1 MRRRWSSSRLAR
13 FEPPGTSP
21 VSRVLHVGEKVEHLS
36 VRHNQLVAEAR
47 HETTTRTAPLS
58 DVDVVVLSSHLGLSL
73 DLHTLR
79 SAVDAGT
86 AVVVCDERHLPNG
99 VLLPLFGSWNHTEV
113 LHQQLDATAP
123 RRKRAWQQ
131 IVRRKIEAQA
141 RALPKGSPVASRLDE
156 LATQVRSGDPENVE
170 SQAARIYW
178 PAMLGVGFRRRPQ
191 TREGVNGAL
200 DYGYAIVRSVVARC
214 AVAVGLHPALGV
226 HHSSRTNPLCL
237 ADDLMEPLRPVV
249 DRLVAGHRLEL
260 TGDLD
265 PDGKLVL
272 TTLLELPFRCGKHK
286 GTLTTATSRYGES
299 FREYITGR
307 SDTIM
312 FPEALDH
319 SRDQ

>member
-1 MRRRWSSSRLAR
+1 M
-13 FEPPGTSP
+13 
-21 VSRVLHVGEKVEHLS
+21 SRVLHVGEKVEHLS
-36 VRHNQLVAEAR
+36 VHHNQLVAETR
-47 HETTTRTAPLS
+47 DETPIRTAPLA
-58 DVDVVVLSSHLGLSL
+58 DVDVVVLASHLGLSL

-99 VLLPLFGSWNHTEV
+99 VLLPLYGTWNHTEV

-131 IVRRKIEAQA
+131 IVRRKIEAQVS
-141 RALPKGSPVASRLDE
+141 ALPTGTPAAERLEE
-156 LATQVRSGDPENVE
+156 LVTRVRSGDPANCEA
-170 SQAARIYW
+170 QAARIYW
-178 PAMLGVGFRRRPQ
+178 PAMMGAGFRRRPQ

-214 AVAVGLHPALGV
+214 VVAVGLHPALGV

-237 ADDLMEPLRPVV
+237 VDDLVEPLRPVV
-249 DRLVAGHRLEL
+249 DRLVAGHRLEF
-260 TGDLD
+260 TGNLD

-272 TTLLELPFRCGKHK
+272 TTLLEIPFRCGEHK
-286 GTLTTATSRYGES
+286 GTLTTATGRYGES
-299 FREYITGR
+299 FRDYIAGR

-319 SRDQ
+319 

>member
-1 MRRRWSSSRLAR
+1 M
-13 FEPPGTSP
+13 
-21 VSRVLHVGEKVEHLS
+21 SRVLHVGEKVERLS
-36 VRHNQLVAEAR
+36 VHHNQLVAETR
-47 HETTTRTAPLS
+47 DETPTRTAPLA

-79 SAVDAGT
+79 STVAAGT

-99 VLLPLFGSWNHTEV
+99 VLLPLFGTWNHTEV
-113 LHQQLDATAP
+113 LHQQLDMTVP

-141 RALPKGSPVASRLDE
+141 IALPTGSPATGRLEE
-156 LATQVRSGDPENVE
+156 LVTRVRSGDPDNCEA
-170 SQAARIYW
+170 QAARIYW
-178 PAMLGVGFRRRPQ
+178 PAMMGPDFRRRTQ

-200 DYGYAIVRSVVARC
+200 DYGYAIIRSVVARC

-237 ADDLMEPLRPVV
+237 ADDLVEPLRPVV
-249 DRLVAGHRLEL
+249 DGVVAGHRLEF

-272 TTLLELPFRCGKHK
+272 TALLDVPFRCGEHK
-286 GTLTTATSRYGES
+286 GTLTTAATRYGES
-299 FREYITGR
+299 FRDYVAGR
-307 SDTIM
+307 SNMIM

-319 SRDQ
+319 